1 LDAPLKLRTLIAL
14 RFLALPRGRAIPWLQ
29 VEHVCHQCGASVEE
43 GVPFCPECSA
53 PQIRVGGTEP
63 ASPPLPPDTPGEI
76 QPPARPVSLGHA
88 AAQRPVDWS
97 KALPAAALAGVLM
110 TLALIVPLAIFFLW
124 MLAGGAFAV
133 ALYRRRNPGPIS
145 PGAGARIGAVSGLLG
160 YIIFALTYSI
170 MLLVTRGGGTLR
182 DELMRRIQEVASR
195 NPDPQAQEMMQ
206 RLMTP
211 EGLAFIIAIGLVLF
225 LFAFL
230 ALSSVGGALGA
241 KLFGDRESH

>member
-1 LDAPLKLRTLIAL
+1 M
-14 RFLALPRGRAIPWLQ
+14 
-29 VEHVCHQCGASVEE
+29 EE
-43 GVPFCPECSA
+43 GVPFCPECNA

-63 ASPPLPPDTPGEI
+63 ATPSLPPGTPGEI
-76 QPPARPVSLGHA
+76 QPPAQPVILGHA
-88 AAQRPVDWS
+88 PAQPAIDWS
-97 KALPAAALAGVLM
+97 KALPSAAIAGVLIM
-110 TLALIVPLAIFFLW
+110 LALVVPLAIFFLW
-124 MLAGGAFAV
+124 MLAGGALAV

-145 PGAGARIGAVSGLLG
+145 PGAGARIGAISGLFG

-195 NPDPQAQEMMQ
+195 NPDPQAQEMMH
-206 RLMTP
+206 RLMMP
-211 EGLAFIIAIGLVLF
+211 ESLAFIIAIGLVLF

-230 ALSSVGGALGA
+230 ALSSIGGALGA

>member
-1 LDAPLKLRTLIAL
+1 
-14 RFLALPRGRAIPWLQ
+14 
-29 VEHVCHQCGASVEE
+29 
-43 GVPFCPECSA
+43 
-53 PQIRVGGTEP
+53 
-63 ASPPLPPDTPGEI
+63 
-76 QPPARPVSLGHA
+76 
-88 AAQRPVDWS
+88 
-97 KALPAAALAGVLM
+97 M